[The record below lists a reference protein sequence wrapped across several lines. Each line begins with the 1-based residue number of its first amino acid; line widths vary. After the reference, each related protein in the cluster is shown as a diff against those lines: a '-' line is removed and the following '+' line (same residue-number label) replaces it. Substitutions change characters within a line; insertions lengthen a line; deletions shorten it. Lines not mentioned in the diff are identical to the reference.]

1 MAEMFFRNVEKIQFS
16 DAVVNLDTTQS
27 YPESSFIRGKKG
39 YWANETI
46 VGTSGDDVIDGTG
59 GNDDIDGGAGID
71 TVLIFA
77 PKEKFKI
84 TSLPGMTRM
93 VDDGSEGLK
102 YDMAEMFFR
111 NVEKVQFS
119 DGLLDLNTGNFTQS
133 NTTTPINLNILPTGT
148 LEIIGTAQQNQT
160 LSVRSTV
167 ADADGLG
174 AFINYQWLS
183 NGEVIS
189 GATKLTYTLMTEDVG
204 KNISVKVSY
213 TDLKSHAESVTSGTT
228 ALVTGTQ
235 NTVTPTVTLSSN
247 AANVNEGSSVTY
259 TATLSSAATT
269 AVSIPYS
276 LRNTSTSTSVALD
289 DFIGLTVPTGTI
301 YIPVGATTGTLTFNV
316 ANDLKTEGTESFFV
330 TLDSATGATLGSTT
344 AVLATINDTSLS
356 PTLTPVHTV
365 TISSTDSNATY
376 LGETGETG
384 VTRISLAGLGLSTIR
399 SIRIEDDNFI
409 SGGDGIASGYDL
421 DFVKFST
428 QQTSSASASTTLA
441 DNSINFS
448 STTFKAGYLQPVS
461 SWSSYYG
468 TVLYGSNTDGTAN
481 VGLDNFG
488 VKDGANNSGVGSL
501 SLGEA
506 GAVSF
511 NLTQALTPS
520 SDLYLYVGDVGGG
533 NDNFRV
539 VFSDQLANAA
549 DSAITLKGDSSD
561 NSIRLGESINANLGK
576 GNDTIYGYGGADDLY
591 TAGADDLLLGGTDND
606 TLDGGAGNDTM
617 QGEAGNDIYYF
628 GAGSGNDVIIDV
640 EGNDTLILKK
650 LASTDVTFERVAD
663 HPNDVKLIINT
674 TKESVYL
681 TDQLN
686 PIGSLGI
693 ERFTFTDKSL
703 TEKNV
708 SDALSSGVTPDV
720 NHAPTEIA
728 TSSTSHAKIYFKE
741 NDSIVVANSGVNVYG
756 SKGNNETVTVVAGS
770 QGVILDGNVDEVTFV
785 SATGANAN
793 NSISVTGAAS
803 NNYTFKQAGN
813 ALQIYDSSGQALL
826 VSVPVQDDSNNTLLN
841 FSDGV
846 FSAKLV
852 PTSTGLTIRVNDVQV
867 SSSSPMSVTSNATST
882 NQLTNVQANSSSNV
896 YLTADD
902 PITVSNDGLSV
913 FGSKGNET
921 VTLTQSAKNIV
932 LDQNIEHL
940 VFQQNESDYKFAQ
953 SGNSVAIYDSSATS
967 VIATIPVQDN
977 GTLFTFNDN
986 AAIVTLSPTATGL
999 NMLLGDFMLKSTP
1012 TSPSSGTRIDIR
1024 NSGVDDAGNGNKQ
1037 FFVYAGN
1044 YSHEIKNFQ
1053 SGDIINFP
1061 SGQIPSLIN
1070 SNLMDGKISLQ
1081 YASNGQTAIIDLTGL
1096 ANDAS
1101 LGSISGFNNAFG
1113 SASIGSF

>member
-1 MAEMFFRNVEKIQFS
+1 MTNIISSTKTNTTGNGESQNPAFDKTGQFVVFSSDSTNLSSDASGLSAIYLKNTQTGDLSVLSNDKYGIAANTASLSPSVSGDGRYVTFESTMVVSTDLNGAILFPSFSDFDSTSQSNKGGVDNLFLKDTQTGGLTLVTGIFGDDNSTNSQITQDGHYVVFESAASNFVSNDTNGAYDIFVEDLQSKTLKLVSSDASGTEGNRASLQPSLSADGSKVVFASDADNFLGFNNVTMNLNATPWLPTASVPAKNINVSVPVDNNANRDVFVKNINTNAIQLVSANYKGGAANGVSYEPSISADGTKVVFRSFATNLIANLINATRDGSSYIYEKDLQTNTLTQVDLLSNGTLANGSSLNPVISPDGKYVAFISDATNLVSNDNNGVADVFVKNLSTGELKQISDSSTGTGDVTSIAFSGDSSTLAFSRLSGLDDNATTNVYTAKIQT
-16 DAVVNLDTTQS
+16 A
-27 YPESSFIRGKKG
+27 I
-39 YWANETI
+39 I
-46 VGTSGDDVIDGTG
+46 VD
-59 GNDDIDGGAGID
+59 N
-71 TVLIFA
+71 
-77 PKEKFKI
+77 
-84 TSLPGMTRM
+84 
-93 VDDGSEGLK
+93 
-102 YDMAEMFFR
+102 
-111 NVEKVQFS
+111 
-119 DGLLDLNTGNFTQS
+119 
-133 NTTTPINLNILPTGT
+133 LPTGSVVIT
-148 LEIIGTAQQNQT
+148 GTTTKGQT
-160 LSVRSTV
+160 LTASTNTI
-167 ADADGLG
+167 ADLDGLG
-174 AFINYQWLS
+174 AFSYQWVRGSSLIQ
-183 NGEVIS
+183 GE
-189 GATKLTYTLMTEDVG
+189 TKSSHTLTADDVG
-204 KNISVKVSY
+204 NSVSVVVNY
-213 TDLKSHAESVTSGTT
+213 TDGKNNAE
-228 ALVTGTQ
+228 
-235 NTVTPTVTLSSN
+235 TV
-247 AANVNEGSSVTY
+247 
-259 TATLSSAATT
+259 
-269 AVSIPYS
+269 
-276 LRNTSTSTSVALD
+276 
-289 DFIGLTVPTGTI
+289 
-301 YIPVGATTGTLTFNV
+301 
-316 ANDLKTEGTESFFV
+316 K
-330 TLDSATGATLGSTT
+330 
-344 AVLATINDTSLS
+344 SLS
-356 PTLTPVHTV
+356 
-365 TISSTDSNATY
+365 
-376 LGETGETG
+376 
-384 VTRISLAGLGLSTIR
+384 
-399 SIRIEDDNFI
+399 
-409 SGGDGIASGYDL
+409 
-421 DFVKFST
+421 
-428 QQTSSASASTTLA
+428 
-441 DNSINFS
+441 
-448 STTFKAGYLQPVS
+448 
-461 SWSSYYG
+461 
-468 TVLYGSNTDGTAN
+468 
-481 VGLDNFG
+481 
-488 VKDGANNSGVGSL
+488 
-501 SLGEA
+501 
-506 GAVSF
+506 
-511 NLTQALTPS
+511 
-520 SDLYLYVGDVGGG
+520 
-533 NDNFRV
+533 
-539 VFSDQLANAA
+539 
-549 DSAITLKGDSSD
+549 
-561 NSIRLGESINANLGK
+561 
-576 GNDTIYGYGGADDLY
+576 
-591 TAGADDLLLGGTDND
+591 
-606 TLDGGAGNDTM
+606 
-617 QGEAGNDIYYF
+617 
-628 GAGSGNDVIIDV
+628 
-640 EGNDTLILKK
+640 
-650 LASTDVTFERVAD
+650 
-663 HPNDVKLIINT
+663 
-674 TKESVYL
+674 
-681 TDQLN
+681 
-686 PIGSLGI
+686 
-693 ERFTFTDKSL
+693 
-703 TEKNV
+703 
-708 SDALSSGVTPDV
+708 
-720 NHAPTEIA
+720 TEIVTHVA

-852 PTSTGLTIRVNDVQV
+852 PTSTGLTIRVNDVQI
-867 SSSSPMSVTSNATST
+867 SSSSPMLVTSNATST
-882 NQLTNVQANSSSNV
+882 NQLTNDQANSSSNV